1 MRHVLSR
8 PADPAV
14 RPVDYGIRGMHLAYD
29 LLDEWRALVL
39 VDALPNRGAPGRLH
53 VFEADHESLSATAGF
68 EAHSMDPGA
77 VFATLTALGG
87 SAPRTIVV
95 GCEVDNVDEG
105 MGLSDSVAAAVP
117 DAVAA
122 INDVLA
128 GLAATTPVE
137 G

>member
-1 MRHVLSR
+1 
-8 PADPAV
+8 
-14 RPVDYGIRGMHLAYD
+14 
-29 LLDEWRALVL
+29 
-39 VDALPNRGAPGRLH
+39 LPNRGAPGRVH
-53 VFEADHESLSATAGF
+53 VFEADHESLSTTKGF

-95 GCEVDNVDEG
+95 GCEVHNVDEG

-122 INDVLA
+122 IDDVLA
-128 GLAATTPVE
+128 DLAATTPVE

>member
-1 MRHVLSR
+1 
-8 PADPAV
+8 
-14 RPVDYGIRGMHLAYD
+14 
-29 LLDEWRALVL
+29 
-39 VDALPNRGAPGRLH
+39 
-53 VFEADHESLSATAGF
+53 
-68 EAHSMDPGA
+68 
-77 VFATLTALGG
+77 LGG

-122 INDVLA
+122 IDDVLA
-128 GLAATTPVE
+128 ELAATTPVE

>member
-1 MRHVLSR
+1 
-8 PADPAV
+8 
-14 RPVDYGIRGMHLAYD
+14 
-29 LLDEWRALVL
+29 
-39 VDALPNRGAPGRLH
+39 
-53 VFEADHESLSATAGF
+53 
-68 EAHSMDPGA
+68 MDPGA

-128 GLAATTPVE
+128 DLAATTPVE